1 MSPHGLWLRCVV
13 FLLLLI
19 CLGGSVHAQKKKVP
33 QGGRLAVVIDDRLAT
48 LRSSPQ
54 LRGKLIRRLGRGR
67 LVAVRGR
74 NVNKDGIVFLF
85 VNVSSRTY
93 GWIQKEALASP
104 TQRGDDVRLLRI
116 IGASASEYEKI
127 SLAHIFLEYFSRSPL
142 RSQILLIMGDTAEA
156 VAAPLSKGAAK
167 QLGKRFTEASDES
180 VYLNYSG
187 LDRYNRLGVRFFF
200 DSRLREIY
208 YDGWAWREILRAHP
222 KSPAAEVA
230 RTKLGELATRF
241 RQ

>member
-1 MSPHGLWLRCVV
+1 
-13 FLLLLI
+13 
-19 CLGGSVHAQKKKVP
+19 
-33 QGGRLAVVIDDRLAT
+33 LAVVIDDRLAA
-48 LRSSPQ
+48 LRLSPQ
-54 LRGKLIRRLGRGR
+54 LTGSLIRRLGRGR

-74 NVNKDGIVFLF
+74 NINKDGIVFLF
-85 VNVSSRTY
+85 VNVSSRTH

-104 TQRGDDVRLLRI
+104 TQRGDDERLLRI
-116 IGASASEYEKI
+116 IGASPSEYEKI
-127 SLAHIFLEYFSRSPL
+127 SLARIFLEYFSRSPL
-142 RSQILLIMGDTAEA
+142 RSQVLLIMGDTAAA

-167 QLGKRFTEASDES
+167 QLEKRVTEVSDES

-187 LDRYNRLGVRFFF
+187 LDRYNRLGVKFFF
-200 DSRLREIY
+200 DSQRRELH

-230 RTKLGELATRF
+230 RTKLGELASRL

>member
-1 MSPHGLWLRCVV
+1 
-13 FLLLLI
+13 
-19 CLGGSVHAQKKKVP
+19 
-33 QGGRLAVVIDDRLAT
+33 
-48 LRSSPQ
+48 
-54 LRGKLIRRLGRGR
+54 
-67 LVAVRGR
+67 
-74 NVNKDGIVFLF
+74 
-85 VNVSSRTY
+85 
-93 GWIQKEALASP
+93 
-104 TQRGDDVRLLRI
+104 VRLLRI

>member
-1 MSPHGLWLRCVV
+1 M
-13 FLLLLI
+13 
-19 CLGGSVHAQKKKVP
+19 
-33 QGGRLAVVIDDRLAT
+33 AVVIDDRLAA

-54 LRGKLIRRLGRGR
+54 LRASLIRRLGRGR

-74 NVNKDGIVFLF
+74 KTNKDGIVFLL
-85 VNVSSRTY
+85 VNLSSRTH

-116 IGASASEYEKI
+116 INASSSEYEKI
-127 SLAHIFLEYFSRSPL
+127 SLACIFLEYFSRSPL

-156 VAAPLSKGAAK
+156 VAAPLSKSAAK

-187 LDRYNRLGVRFFF
+187 LDRYNRLGVSFFF
-200 DSRLREIY
+200 DSRRRELH
-208 YDGWAWREILRAHP
+208 YDGWAWREILRSHP
-222 KSPAAEVA
+222 KSSAAALA
-230 RTKLGELATRF
+230 RTKLDELVSRF